1 MRDPQADSK
10 TREGMNPLCD
20 NGEYDLSH
28 HVEHTKQAAS
38 LQSQL
43 TNQQRHLYDKV
54 ANNLDNCL
62 LTLADGHD
70 HVMKAMIG
78 ELRDIVDSGY
88 VQTFP
93 HILAFGKL
101 SIQSRSLIKKAL
113 HDRFARK
120 TFNPVTVI
128 HQGNAP

>member
-1 MRDPQADSK
+1 MK
-10 TREGMNPLCD
+10 PLCD
-20 NGEYDLSH
+20 DREHYSSR

-43 TNQQRHLYDKV
+43 TNQQRHLYGKV

-78 ELRDIVDSGY
+78 ELRNIVDSGY
-88 VQTFP
+88 VETFP
-93 HILAFGKL
+93 HMLAFGKI
-101 SIQSRSLIKKAL
+101 SIQSRSFIKKAL

-128 HQGNAP
+128 HRGSSIETV

>member
-1 MRDPQADSK
+1 MK
-10 TREGMNPLCD
+10 PLCD
-20 NGEYDLSH
+20 NREYDPSH

-43 TNQQRHLYDKV
+43 TNQQRHLYGKV

-88 VQTFP
+88 V
-93 HILAFGKL
+93 
-101 SIQSRSLIKKAL
+101 
-113 HDRFARK
+113 K
-120 TFNPVTVI
+120 TFNPATVI
-128 HQGNAP
+128 HQEGAP